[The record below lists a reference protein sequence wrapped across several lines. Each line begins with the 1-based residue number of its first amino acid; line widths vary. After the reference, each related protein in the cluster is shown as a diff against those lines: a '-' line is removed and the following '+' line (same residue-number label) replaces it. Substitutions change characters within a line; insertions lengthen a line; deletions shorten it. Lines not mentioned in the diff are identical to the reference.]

1 MLKAEERMELDVL
14 RRHGASIR
22 ELAKAT
28 GRSRNTVR
36 RYLRGGEAAA
46 TRKPAPRRP
55 EKLDPF
61 LWRHLDQIGDGESPW
76 VIAALRL
83 REACVTIA
91 APVSTGRG
99 DHHRW
104 IRRARVW
111 CGFL

>member
-46 TRKPAPRRP
+46 TRKPGERRVNVN
-55 EKLDPF
+55 LHAGGRPF
-61 LWRHLDQIGDGESPW
+61 PL
-76 VIAALRL
+76 
-83 REACVTIA
+83 
-91 APVSTGRG
+91 
-99 DHHRW
+99 
-104 IRRARVW
+104 
-111 CGFL
+111 